1 MAPTYGPCV
10 DTKKLSRDGRLFGLS
25 PFRLFAIAGL
35 IGTLAIGGGSVF
47 ASQQAGESEAMAEVR
62 SLTELVAKTVVEPNL
77 SNELLA
83 GDLSAINALDDI
95 VSSRV
100 IDATTVRV
108 KLWNAEGRVVYSDE
122 PRLIGEQYEL
132 GDEKNESLWSGAVVS
147 EISSL
152 EGPENRFEV
161 DQGQLLEV
169 YLPVEGPD
177 GGALLYESYFAMS
190 GVTDSA
196 SRIRANFLPVILG
209 ALVLMEVLHLG
220 LAFRLS
226 RRHQRHLAERE
237 RLLQRAIDSSDLERR
252 RIAADIHDGVVQD
265 LVGTSFTV
273 TAAAESAA
281 ADSPELARDLQVAAV
296 GTRRSLQSL
305 RSLLVDIYPPNLH
318 EHGLEAALID
328 LLAPAS
334 NLGIEAELTLSEDS
348 ERSSEATALVYRVL
362 QEAVRNVFRHANAT
376 TLSIAVLDHPDHT
389 HVTIEDNGTGF
400 SASQNSGNGHMG
412 LRLLADLTADAG
424 ARFAIESVPG
434 TGTTLRLDVPR

>member
-1 MAPTYGPCV
+1 M
-10 DTKKLSRDGRLFGLS
+10 
-25 PFRLFAIAGL
+25 
-35 IGTLAIGGGSVF
+35 LAIGGGSVF
-47 ASQQAGESEAMAEVR
+47 ASQRAGESEAMAEVR

-77 SNELLA
+77 SDELIA
-83 GDLSAINALDDI
+83 GDPSAVRALDAI

-108 KLWNAEGRVVYSDE
+108 KLWDAEGRVVYSDE
-122 PRLIGEQYEL
+122 PRLIGEQYDL
-132 GDEKNESLWSGAVVS
+132 GIEKNASLWSGAVVS

-169 YLPVEGPD
+169 YLPVEAPS
-177 GGALLYESYFAMS
+177 GAPLLYESYFAIS

-196 SRIRANFLPVILG
+196 SRIRANFLPIIFG
-209 ALVLMEVLHLG
+209 ALLLMEVLHLG
-220 LAFRLS
+220 LAFLLS

-281 ADSPELARDLQVAAV
+281 AESPELARDLQIAAV

-328 LLAPAS
+328 LLAPAA
-334 NLGIEAELTLSEDS
+334 NLGIEAELTLTEDS
-348 ERSSEATALVYRVL
+348 ARSSEATALIYRVL

-376 TLSIAVLDHPDHT
+376 TLTITVSDDPNHT
-389 HVTIEDNGTGF
+389 FVTIEDNGSGF
-400 SASQNSGNGHMG
+400 VTSQNGADGHLG
-412 LRLLADLTADAG
+412 LRLLTDLTADAG
-424 ARFAIESVPG
+424 AEFSVESSPG
-434 TGTTLRLDVPR
+434 NGTTIRLDVPR